1 MEAKILKWVARFF
14 FVGMPMILA
23 LMIAWLYADGFI
35 VHKWGTGKGF
45 PNENE
50 LIYETGYLKSR
61 NDPYSCNK
69 GHCTYY
75 PTTILTK
82 SLNMA
87 TGQEYYCHYSY
98 GRKVSCFGEEFPN
111 EYRNQPAKIGYYV
124 QPDFLW
130 YKDNTRQLV
139 TLEVNG
145 KMVIDYQESQERLY
159 NIQNPDYW
167 GFFIVMLV
175 FFALCLSPIIFI
187 WGIVVFLRLISNGS
201 VNDNKKKSS

>member
-1 MEAKILKWVARFF
+1 MVTLWGNE
-14 FVGMPMILA
+14 
-23 LMIAWLYADGFI
+23 FI
-35 VHKWGTGKGF
+35 MYNWGAGKGF

-50 LIYETGYLKSR
+50 LTYETGYLKIR
-61 NDPYSCNK
+61 KDPYYC
-69 GHCTYY
+69 HRRRCDYY
-75 PTTILTK
+75 ATTILTK

-98 GRKVSCFGEEFPN
+98 GRKAPCFGEEFPN

-145 KMVIDYQESQERLY
+145 KIVIDYQESKEKMERGKNY
-159 NIQNPDYW
+159 FW
-167 GFFIVMLV
+167 EFV
-175 FFALCLSPIIFI
+175 IFI
-187 WGIVVFLRLISNGS
+187 FVLIGICFIFLFGTTMIITSISNGS